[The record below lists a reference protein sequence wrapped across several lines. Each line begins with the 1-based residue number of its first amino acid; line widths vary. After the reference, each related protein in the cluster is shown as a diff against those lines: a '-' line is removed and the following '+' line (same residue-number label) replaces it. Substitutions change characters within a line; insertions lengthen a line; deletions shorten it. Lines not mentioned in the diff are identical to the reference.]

1 MLRMLEVS
9 FPGLKFQKY
18 PQFINGIFATHVQV
32 VSLAHVLIAVTL
44 AKLVSEG

>member
-1 MLRMLEVS
+1 MLEVS
-9 FPGLKFQKY
+9 FPGLK
-18 PQFINGIFATHVQV
+18 FATHVQV